1 MQFADRKSQ
10 SGDGEAASARG
21 TLGTQNVMR
30 TKQLLLVGLAG
41 IAAFAVQAGET
52 TATSTGNLPNV
63 PKPITSFGATVLG
76 TDLYV
81 FGGHTGEAHS
91 YSIETTLPDLLH
103 LNLDA
108 PGEWKHLEPGVRSQ
122 GAGLVAWRGNLYRL
136 GGLVPGNTEDE
147 KETLTS
153 LADFARFDPDTGKWT
168 SLPDLPEPRSSHDA
182 VVAGDTLYSGG
193 GWNMSGPDR
202 EHVWHDTVIALNL
215 NQPDKGWRTIQQPF
229 KRRAIAMAAADG
241 KLFFMGGMDDNNDT
255 SRAVDIYDLKQGKWS
270 SGPELPQ
277 GPMGGFG
284 AAACSVGDTVYVST
298 YVGRIF
304 ALSPG
309 DTDWREVAEP
319 SGPRF
324 FHRMVPGPDGTLV
337 LIAGAS
343 RRDGHKADLEIVR
356 IPELPVSGN

>member
-1 MQFADRKSQ
+1 
-10 SGDGEAASARG
+10 
-21 TLGTQNVMR
+21 MR
-30 TKQLLLVGLAG
+30 TKRLLLVGLAG
-41 IAAFAVQAGET
+41 FATLAVEAGET
-52 TATSTGNLPNV
+52 ITAAARELPAL
-63 PKPITSFGATVLG
+63 PKPITSFGAAVVG
-76 TDLYV
+76 SDLYV

-91 YSIETTLPDLLH
+91 YSIETTLPDLLR

-108 PGEWKHLEPGVRSQ
+108 PEEWKQLAPGVRAQ
-122 GAGLVAWRGNLYRL
+122 GAGLVAWRGNLFRL

-153 LADFARFDPDTGKWT
+153 LADFARFDPGTGKWT

-182 VVAGDTLYSGG
+182 LVAGDTLYSGG

-215 NQPDKGWRTIQQPF
+215 GQPDKGWRTIDQPF

-241 KLFFMGGMDDNNDT
+241 RIYFMGGMDENNET
-255 SRAVDIYDLKQGKWS
+255 SRAVDIYNLKQDTWS
-270 SGPELPQ
+270 TGPDLPP

-284 AAACSVGDTVYVST
+284 AAACSVGNTVYVST
-298 YVGRIF
+298 YVGKVF

-309 DTDWREVAEP
+309 ETDWREVAEQ

-343 RRDGHKADLEIVR
+343 RRDGHKADVEIVR
-356 IPELPVSGN
+356 VPELQVSGK